1 MMRFG
6 EAESLPQLMRY
17 ASVEHRERLAS
28 FSVEVELS
36 RREADIMSS
45 NSAILI
51 IAGIGVAL
59 IALLLLFGPSP
70 EPATDTGVV
79 PPPIS
84 TAEPYVAV
92 RSSSSSAPVVHAGL
106 DRTVGERE
114 IIELSGEGYDP
125 SGLPVTYAW
134 TAEGGLGFFENAHSP
149 VTAYT
154 APSAC
159 DCDDMVILTLTVT
172 SASGVSVCD
181 QIVIAVRDPLACPT
195 PMYESSGYYVTV
207 PGDVCRDDIAE
218 APCPATP
225 SEPCD
230 SPCISKAPVD
240 SGCLEPPIPC
250 PCTEDVDC
258 TGRWQTGWPF
268 DEQPGHP
275 KDRAKPAIGR
285 QFPRE
290 MNESSVIGLQGYIRN
305 PACQSVCYTWS
316 ASKGWLEN
324 ANTLTPIYHAPESD
338 RREGE
343 TVTISLIVYDTAQG
357 RSYDQIR
364 IKIRNINPE

>member
-6 EAESLPQLMRY
+6 ETESLLQLMTY
-17 ASVEHRERLAS
+17 DSVEHRARLPP

-45 NSAILI
+45 NSMILI
-51 IAGIGVAL
+51 IAGIGVAF
-59 IALLLLFGPSP
+59 IALLLLFGSGP
-70 EPATDTGVV
+70 EPTTDIGAV

-84 TAEPYVAV
+84 TTEPYVAV
-92 RSSSSSAPVVHAGL
+92 RSSSSSALVVRAGL
-106 DRTVGERE
+106 DRTVRERE

-154 APSAC
+154 APSVC
-159 DCDDMVILTLTVT
+159 DCDDMVILTLTMT

-181 QIVIAVRDPLACPT
+181 QMVIAVRDPRACPAST
-195 PMYESSGYYVTV
+195 YESSGYYVTV

-218 APCPATP
+218 ATCPATP

-230 SPCISKAPVD
+230 SPCTFEAPVD
-240 SGCLEPPIPC
+240 DRCPEPPIPC
-250 PCTEDVDC
+250 PCTGDVDC
-258 TGRWQTGWPF
+258 AGPWQIGWPF
-268 DEQPGHP
+268 DEQPEHP
-275 KDRAKPAIGR
+275 KDRAKPSIGR

-290 MNESSVIGLQGYIRN
+290 MNESGVIALQGYVRN
-305 PACQSVCYTWS
+305 PACQFVCYTWT
-316 ASKGWLEN
+316 ASKGRLEN

-338 RREGE
+338 QLEGE
-343 TVTISLIVYDTAQG
+343 TVTINLIVYDTAQG

-364 IKIRNINPE
+364 IRIRNTNPG